1 MARSWRRCAA
11 ETCEAEA
18 IYGAFCIACQSRTD
32 PGHMTFIDWGDDL
45 DE

>member
-11 ETCEAEA
+11 EPCEAEA